1 MREPLVS
8 QSFHHFLFSNFS
20 GFVNQEGEKQY
31 VIVVL
36 ICIALIKNEFEHVFI
51 FFLAMQFFLL
61 RLVCLCLCLFFHW
74 LVFLYFDF

>member
-1 MREPLVS
+1 MS

-51 FFLAMQFFLL
+51 FFLAMQFSSPPTYLL
-61 RLVCLCLCLFFHW
+61 MSLLIFPLTCLFV
-74 LVFLYFDF
+74 L